1 MSLELTETSLAKIA
15 GWEAMK
21 AARALVATDK
31 VLSSDFA
38 APILKGVV
46 QEGTTSYRAG
56 LVLKSGMDLENLCT
70 CRASRDWGTICAHSV
85 AVGLHW
91 LKPPIDTET
100 GRQGDKAT
108 GNSSPSPQVPLSP
121 NPVRL
126 RRAARGEA
134 NAEPLELHIILP
146 PNFAD
151 AAARGKVMLVFEGKR
166 AASVPLAK
174 RGQQDAGGT
183 LQPLNALPKDV
194 LFQLSAEDE
203 RVLSCIEELAGEPP
217 GMLVLT
223 THEFVELL
231 PTLMEHPR
239 VTLGKTTPL
248 RIARDPWVPPLRAT
262 LEKSGE
268 IVVTAVLPKN
278 PPVFIEDE
286 WVFANQ
292 TLQPSGLPKQLR
304 AVLRGPIR
312 ITRADVPAFLNN
324 DFAKLAAERRAPA
337 LRDPSEASGQAGTPR
352 STFEANFTLD
362 DFEVAQEPP
371 KFLLHL
377 TGGLAQL
384 TAQLQCKYPSRI
396 ITAGASSAGDSP
408 WMPDASQPTRYAM
421 RDFGAE
427 QRALARLLRAGFS
440 SSDAQGRYQLNGQE
454 RVLNF
459 FAREFPRMQKEWEV
473 TLEERLGHST
483 REKIERIEPRF
494 EITPSGVQW
503 FDFGVSFAS
512 GSGEQF
518 SSADIQRLILSGQS
532 HTRLK
537 NGKVAVIDTG
547 AVEELQQFLLDASPE
562 QRAGKYR
569 LGNTQAGFLEA
580 TLEQQGWQ
588 AQAPQHWRE
597 RARQQSG
604 EAKLECPPLGDL
616 ENVLRPYQKH
626 GVAWMDFLRT
636 NGFGG
641 ILADEMGLGK
651 TLQALAFI
659 QSRTGV
665 SPVRPNED
673 RRDAR
678 PTLVVCPTS
687 LVFNWVAEAK
697 KFTPQLKVLAL
708 HGSDRHKFFEEIPR
722 SNLIVTS
729 YALVRRDFD
738 HYKQIEFDTVVLDE
752 AQHIKNRATQNAQAV
767 KAIRSQHR
775 LVLTG
780 TPLENSVLDL
790 WSIFDFLMPG
800 YLGSAKDFKERY
812 EVPIAREKNADAQ
825 ARLARRLKPFIL
837 RRLKR
842 DVAADLPAKIEQV
855 TFCELNEEQRAVYQ
869 QVMEFSR
876 KEVLEAVGTQ
886 GLAKSRLVVFTA
898 LLRLRQICCDLRLL
912 KLRDAAPL
920 SPSPLH
926 GERAGVRG
934 GNDETRSQTGES
946 FDVTTPHP
954 QSLSPLRGE
963 GSQNALRGEYQD
975 SGKLE
980 AFDELLQEITDGGHR
995 VLVFSQFVSMLSL
1008 LKAKLNEQEI
1018 EFCYLDGSTTNRG
1031 AVVEK
1036 FQRGSAPVF
1045 LISLK
1050 AGGVGLNLTGAD
1062 TVIHF
1067 DPWWNPAVEDQ
1078 ATDRAHRIGQ
1088 TRVVTSYKLIT
1099 RGTVEEKILT
1109 LQQKKRDIIKA
1120 TLGEEQ
1126 FTEALNWEEIQDLFA

>member
-1 MSLELTETSLAKIA
+1 MLGRGWFSLPS
-15 GWEAMK
+15 
-21 AARALVATDK
+21 
-31 VLSSDFA
+31 
-38 APILKGVV
+38 
-46 QEGTTSYRAG
+46 G
-56 LVLKSGMDLENLCT
+56 LVLKSSMDLENLCT

-91 LKPPIDTET
+91 LKPRVVDKEM

-108 GNSSPSPQVPLSP
+108 GGSSPRPLVPLSLSP
-121 NPVRL
+121 LRL
-126 RRAARGEA
+126 RRAKPDESH
-134 NAEPLELHIILP
+134 AETLELHLILP

-151 AAARGKVMLVFEGKR
+151 AAARGKVMLVFE
-166 AASVPLAK
+166 AQWK
-174 RGQQDAGGT
+174 RGRT
-183 LQPLNALPKDV
+183 PLNALPKDQP
-194 LFQLSAEDE
+194 FQLNAEDE
-203 RVLSCIEELAGEPP
+203 RVLGRVEELAGEPA

-223 THEFVELL
+223 TREFIELL
-231 PTLMEHPR
+231 PGLTGHPR
-239 VTLGKTTPL
+239 VTLGKSTPV
-248 RIARDPWVPPLRAT
+248 RIAREPWAPPLRAR
-262 LEKSGE
+262 LEKNGE
-268 IVVTAVLPKN
+268 IILSTVPPQN
-278 PPVFIEDE
+278 PPAIVEGE

-292 TLQPSGLPKQLR
+292 TLQPLGLPKQFR
-304 AVLRGPIR
+304 AVLREPVR
-312 ITRADVPAFLNN
+312 IARQEVPAFLNN
-324 DFAKLAAERRAPA
+324 DFPA
-337 LRDPSEASGQAGTPR
+337 LRANAAV
-352 STFEANFTLD
+352 EANFTLD
-362 DFEVAQEPP
+362 DFEVVQEPP

-384 TAQLQCKYPSRI
+384 TAQLQCKYASRI
-396 ITAGASSAGDSP
+396 ITAGAKSADDSP
-408 WMPDASQPTRYAM
+408 WMPDANHPMRYAM
-421 RDFGAE
+421 RDFTAE
-427 QRALARLLRAGFS
+427 QQALARLLRTGFS
-440 SSDAQGRYQLNGQE
+440 NPDAQGRYQLNGQE

-459 FAREFPRMQKEWEV
+459 FAREFPRMQKEWDV
-473 TLEERLGHST
+473 TLEERLGRST
-483 REKIERIEPRF
+483 RDKIERIEPRF

-512 GSGEQF
+512 SGGEQF

-562 QRAGKYR
+562 QRSGKYR
-569 LGNTQAGFLEA
+569 LGNAQAGFLEA

-604 EAKLECPPLGDL
+604 VTKLECPPLGDL

-626 GVAWMDFLRT
+626 GVAWMNFLRA

-651 TLQALAFI
+651 TLQALAFL

-665 SPVRPNED
+665 PPVPPDED

-678 PTLVVCPTS
+678 PALVVCPTS
-687 LVFNWVAEAK
+687 LVFNWVAEAR
-697 KFTPQLKVLAL
+697 KFTPQLKVQAL
-708 HGSDRHKFFEEIPR
+708 HGPDRHKFFEEIQR
-722 SNLIVTS
+722 SDLIVTS
-729 YALVRRDFD
+729 YALIRRDFD
-738 HYKQIEFDTVVLDE
+738 RYKQIEFDTVVLDE

-812 EVPIAREKNADAQ
+812 EVPIAREKNAEAQ

-912 KLRDAAPL
+912 DLSRKRNEGSEEKNIPPVPRQPSQPSPPLRDP
-920 SPSPLH
+920 
-926 GERAGVRG
+926 
-934 GNDETRSQTGES
+934 
-946 FDVTTPHP
+946 
-954 QSLSPLRGE
+954 
-963 GSQNALRGEYQD
+963 

-1008 LKAKLNEQEI
+1008 LKEKLNEQEI
-1018 EFCYLDGSTTNRG
+1018 DFCYLDGSTTNRG
-1031 AVVEK
+1031 DVVEK

-1126 FTEALNWEEIQDLFA
+1126 FTEALNWDEIQELFS